1 MSIITDIQKSFSFEI
16 QATKWNAKAGILH
29 TPHGPIETPVFMP
42 VGTNATVKGITP
54 EQIKSIGSDIILSN
68 TYHLH
73 LRPGSEL
80 IEEFGGLHEFM
91 NIDLPI
97 LTDSGGFQVFSLG
110 NSRGSDA
117 LAKVTDVGVE
127 FRSHLNGDKHF
138 FTPEKSIQ
146 IQERLGAD
154 IIMAF
159 DDVVP
164 GWASKSRAKLA
175 LDRTHRWAKQGE
187 KEWLALQQDRQSKW
201 KHFQAYFP
209 IIQGVNFDDLRV
221 ESVKFLRDLQ
231 TPGIAIWG
239 LSVGESA
246 QDMYDTL
253 DILQPHM
260 PKNKPHYLMWVGRP
274 ENLKEAIA
282 RGIDMFDCVLPTR
295 LGRHGEV
302 YSALWDLKIRQ
313 AKYTHSQQY
322 IPCED
327 GIETYVS
334 KNYTLGYLRHLV
346 VAREMLAD
354 VLLSMH
360 NLQYLIQLTKKIRKD
375 ILQSQN

>member
-1 MSIITDIQKSFSFEI
+1 
-16 QATKWNAKAGILH
+16 
-29 TPHGPIETPVFMP
+29 MP

-164 GWASKSRAKLA
+164 G
-175 LDRTHRWAKQGE
+175 
-187 KEWLALQQDRQSKW
+187 
-201 KHFQAYFP
+201 
-209 IIQGVNFDDLRV
+209 
-221 ESVKFLRDLQ
+221 
-231 TPGIAIWG
+231 
-239 LSVGESA
+239 
-246 QDMYDTL
+246 
-253 DILQPHM
+253 
-260 PKNKPHYLMWVGRP
+260 
-274 ENLKEAIA
+274 
-282 RGIDMFDCVLPTR
+282 
-295 LGRHGEV
+295 
-302 YSALWDLKIRQ
+302 
-313 AKYTHSQQY
+313 
-322 IPCED
+322 
-327 GIETYVS
+327 
-334 KNYTLGYLRHLV
+334 
-346 VAREMLAD
+346 
-354 VLLSMH
+354 
-360 NLQYLIQLTKKIRKD
+360 
-375 ILQSQN
+375 